1 MSMELKILVNVT
13 AEIIFMTL
21 SSIMGGLGDTFC
33 INPIRKR
40 FLWDVLMS
48 LIFFLCARCDT
59 AECDGLNA
67 LGLIRP
73 HSPRTKALLSHQKQ
87 GEDIYYNRHHSKTM
101 FKIILLM

>member
-40 FLWDVLMS
+40 FL
-48 LIFFLCARCDT
+48 
-59 AECDGLNA
+59 
-67 LGLIRP
+67 
-73 HSPRTKALLSHQKQ
+73 
-87 GEDIYYNRHHSKTM
+87 
-101 FKIILLM
+101 